1 MHKYVCIL
9 FVAYVFNLV
18 IFKYTLHQAELMYF
32 YFSAVRWLFSSL
44 YFCCS
49 VIALNDNQAHKIHL
63 DFNIKKINCMKDKVL
78 MKFYCIAASYFLYCR
93 YIFYFIT
100 FLGHW
105 CFSNSIVCKLGI
117 VCKTFVNKVTEIV
130 NK

>member
-1 MHKYVCIL
+1 MNRPGDLSSVRKKKKHNTKQISCMNICCIL

-93 YIFYFIT
+93 YIFLFYYFSRP
-100 FLGHW
+100 L
-105 CFSNSIVCKLGI
+105 VL
-117 VCKTFVNKVTEIV
+117 
-130 NK
+130 